1 MTTWEVILQG
11 SARAD
16 LPAWAESPLY
26 SKHLLGLESSLT
38 GWVWSNPGSA
48 EGCAPLAALIVVP

>member
-16 LPAWAESPLY
+16 LPAWAESPWCLRC
-26 SKHLLGLESSLT
+26 LLLVMCTYRFAKKKRLRS
-38 GWVWSNPGSA
+38 
-48 EGCAPLAALIVVP
+48 I